1 MEEKPQRLC
10 ASCQPALLMLEA
22 PLLVVVVV
30 VLVLVLLH
38 GVGGGVVLLVMQTV
52 GVFLAW

>member
-22 PLLVVVVV
+22 PLLVVVV